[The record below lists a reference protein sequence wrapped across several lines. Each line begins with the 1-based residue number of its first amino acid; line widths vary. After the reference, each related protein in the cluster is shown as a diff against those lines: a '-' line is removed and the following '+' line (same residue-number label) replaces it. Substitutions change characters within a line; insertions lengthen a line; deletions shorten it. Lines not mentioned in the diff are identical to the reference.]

1 MGQVFLSP
9 GAVSPPPDVLR
20 SVEGLHFL
28 WHAWDGMTWDIGA
41 VDGSSGVT
49 LAAGVRGLDFP
60 QIDWHTSE
68 SASVDGAQDRSWRIP
83 ARDVFWPLR
92 IWQDAKSQ
100 EWLDYDAAFW
110 RTMQPGR
117 YGTWEVQ
124 QPSGVA
130 RTLRLRIQDP
140 GDWEMGTDPALLGWA
155 KYGRRLTAPDPY
167 WRGDPIVRSWTTA
180 TGSDFFG
187 GVAKAPPFIISPA
200 STVSTA
206 TLTNP
211 GDVPAWPVWTVYGP
225 ATAATLGIVGQTVSV
240 PFAVASGK
248 ALVVDT
254 DPRAQTAY
262 LYDVSGGELVNP
274 VERTGDLGAV
284 GFAAIPPGE
293 SVTLSLA
300 LTGSGTI
307 QCRLVP
313 GWLRAW

>member
-1 MGQVFLSP
+1 MSQVFLYPSTP
-9 GAVSPPPDVLR
+9 TDGGGGGQPTSPPVQ
-20 SVEGLHFL
+20 
-28 WHAWDGMTWDIGA
+28 MTWTAAGQVWDLLSPA
-41 VDGSSGVT
+41 SGVRI
-49 LAAGVRGLDFP
+49 LQGLRGLTMPPVKHYRD
-60 QIDWHTSE
+60 TSPALAG
-68 SASVDGAQDRSWRIP
+68 SRWRGS
-83 ARDVFWPLR
+83 RTEQREVFWPLLVKANDGPSWVELDR
-92 IWQDAKSQ
+92 ELWAGLHPDVTGVWSVVAPSRSRRALTMRLDDDGDAGHPADPVSAH
-100 EWLDYDAAFW
+100 AAV
-110 RTMQPGR
+110 
-117 YGTWEVQ
+117 YGLTF
-124 QPSGVA
+124 VA
-130 RTLRLRIQDP
+130 
-140 GDWEMGTDPALLGWA
+140 E
-155 KYGRRLTAPDPY
+155 DPY
-167 WRGDPIVRSWTTA
+167 WRGDDIVRSWTTA

-187 GVAKAPPFIISPA
+187 GAAKAPPFIISPA

-225 ATAATLGIVGQTVSV
+225 ATAATLGIVGQTVTV
-240 PFAVASGK
+240 PFTIASGK

-307 QCRLVP
+307 QCRISP
-313 GWLRAW
+313 GYYRAW